1 MFDRMRYMVYP
12 ATLFMLLA
20 LSGLWEVPLNAYPA
34 EAQLK
39 LAQFNRR
46 GRRPGDRQMRKMA
59 ERRFEELCQYLEL
72 TEEQKKQARGY
83 FDDRHIKKVVPKL
96 AYPYGHANAYGQ
108 KVSQQLP
115 YVIQQLIDYPD
126 TRRAVL
132 HIGKAEDGQEH
143 TKPCM
148 QTVQFQIRNG
158 KLHTTVFARSWDVL
172 SGLPYDSILM
182 QGVCQIMAKLL
193 GRSVEPGPVTFMASS
208 LHVYS
213 DAWDRHDIRP
223 GTYKIPWNS
232 VEIVRDFEDFDDVRN
247 WAHDELN
254 SIDEWEDYL
263 PEGVVSYYVE

>member
-1 MFDRMRYMVYP
+1 
-12 ATLFMLLA
+12 MLLDKGFNFTSA
-20 LSGLWEVPLNAYPA
+20 LEL
-34 EAQLK
+34 
-39 LAQFNRR
+39 
-46 GRRPGDRQMRKMA
+46 GRFVVKVSRLHESRIGA
-59 ERRFEELCQYLEL
+59 TYEELNSTVEF
-72 TEEQKKQARGY
+72 KQFEVAYRPRMARRLGMVEILQFWSGY
-83 FDDRHIKKVVPKL
+83 FDERHIEKVVPKL

-126 TRRAVL
+126 TRRAIL

-148 QTVQFQIRNG
+148 QTVQFQIRDG
-158 KLHTTVFARSWDVL
+158 ELFTTVYARSWDVL

-182 QGVCQIMAKLL
+182 QGVCQIMAKLV
-193 GRSVEPGPVTFMASS
+193 GVTPATVTFMASS
-208 LHVYS
+208 LHVYHE
-213 DAWDRHDIRP
+213 AWIRL
-223 GTYKIPWNS
+223 GETVADYKIPWNA

-254 SIDEWEDYL
+254 SIDEWDVYL